1 VEPDGGSGWGQI
13 EISDVVGDVSSVLDR
28 IFRDE
33 FADDSSRHRDL
44 TTRGCTLTMPIESR
58 KMRERK

>member
-1 VEPDGGSGWGQI
+1 VI
-13 EISDVVGDVSSVLDR
+13 VDVVGDVSSVLDR

-33 FADDSSRHRDL
+33 FADDSSRHRDP